1 MERVSRG
8 DCAMNKRRAAEIAKL
23 GSIYNPNWSQHT
35 QDEDGQERVIRE
47 ECWGRPQE
55 SRRGLLKL
63 IHLPRICLGIFYVT
77 LNLCVYE
84 AGV

>member
-8 DCAMNKRRAAEIAKL
+8 DYAMNKRRAAEIAKL
-23 GSIYNPNWSQHT
+23 GSIYNPNWSQYT
-35 QDEDGQERVIRE
+35 QDEDGQERVLRE

-63 IHLPRICLGIFYVT
+63 IPLATNLPENFLCDLEFMCL
-77 LNLCVYE
+77 
-84 AGV
+84 

>member
-8 DCAMNKRRAAEIAKL
+8 DYAMNKRRAAEIAKL

-63 IHLPRICLGIFYVT
+63 IPLATNLPGNFLCDLDFMCL
-77 LNLCVYE
+77 
-84 AGV
+84 